1 MTVPKKPVRDTE
13 KAVKSC
19 YSTWSGTYYDEY
31 YKSGTAYPP
40 IHADI
45 VRKRLD
51 ADRVKAVLDAGCG
64 PASMLRDLAAPGR
77 ELFGFDLTPEMVAE
91 ARKVLGPKGVP
102 AANIWEGSVTD
113 VKAYRV
119 PPGTG
124 GYDAAVCFGVLPH
137 IRAEDDSRVLE
148 NLAGSVRP
156 AGMVL
161 VEARNELF
169 ALFTLNRYSS
179 ELFRRALI
187 DAEELKARAS
197 PAERAKL
204 DEAFAMLDER
214 FRMDLP
220 PMRKGKAGEPGYD
233 EVLSR
238 THNPFVLREQAQAA
252 GLTDVELLF
261 YHYHCLPPMLEAL
274 VPQLFRAASVA
285 MENPKDWRGYFMAS
299 AFIVTGRRPA

>member
-1 MTVPKKPVRDTE
+1 MSARKKPGDAE
-13 KAVKSC
+13 QAVKSC

-40 IHADI
+40 VHADI

-51 ADRVKAVLDAGCG
+51 QERVKSVLDAGCG

-91 ARKVLGPKGVP
+91 ARHVLGAKGVP
-102 AANIWEGSVTD
+102 AQNIWEGSVTD
-113 VKAYRV
+113 AKAYRAR
-119 PPGTG
+119 PG

-137 IRAEDDSRVLE
+137 IGAQDDRRVLK

-156 AGMVL
+156 GGTVL

-187 DAEELKARAS
+187 DAEGLKAKAS
-197 PAERAKL
+197 PAERSRL
-204 DEAFAMLDER
+204 DEAFALLDKR

-220 PMRKGKAGEPGYD
+220 PVRKGKAGEPGYD

-238 THNPFVLREQAQAA
+238 THNPFVLREQAQAV
-252 GLTDVELLF
+252 GLEDVELLF
-261 YHYHCLPPMLEAL
+261 YHYHCLPPMAEAL
-274 VPQLFRAASVA
+274 VPQLFRAASLA

-299 AFIVTGRRPA
+299 AFIVVGRRPA